1 MSKIAMVW
9 KQLRAVPLVGM
20 LIALFAVPGW
30 CETCTSGS
38 DLDAATRSAVEQSA
52 KRLLSLAAQ
61 GDVFNLKQSAVPS
74 ISQNFGGIEQ
84 AVVDNKANLAAGQA
98 VIRDTYVLDATG
110 GTGTLP
116 RAEFFCGVFNTPD
129 RVAFQFNNLPS
140 GKYGIVIQDVHG
152 PSPVVLSLVLQ
163 EMAGAWKLAGFYA
176 KPLESN
182 GHGGKWYWDQAKQ
195 YAAKGQKHNAW
206 LYFLEARELMAPLP
220 FMTSG
225 ALDKLYDDTQ
235 AANPG
240 DLPLQGPVSITG
252 GDGKT
257 YRITAFFPIGEKD
270 RFLLIVRHEVQNAGD
285 TAAALQA
292 NMAVIKAV
300 VTKWPE
306 LRDAVTAIV
315 ARAQDSAGH
324 DYGSLL
330 NVNEIK

>member
-1 MSKIAMVW
+1 MSKIAVVR
-9 KQLRAVPLVGM
+9 KQLRNVQLVS
-20 LIALFAVPGW
+20 LLVALFAIPGW

-38 DLDAATRSAVEQSA
+38 DLDPATRSTVEQSA

-61 GDVFNLKQSAVPS
+61 GDVFNLKQSAVPA
-74 ISQNFGGIEQ
+74 IAQNFAGIQQ
-84 AVVDNKANLAAGQA
+84 AVVDNKASLAGGQA
-98 VIRDTYVLDATG
+98 VIRDTYVLDAAGNTA
-110 GTGTLP
+110 TLP

-129 RVAFQFNNLPS
+129 RVAFLFNNLPT
-140 GKYGIVIQDVHG
+140 GKYAIVIQDVRG
-152 PSPVVLSLVLQ
+152 PSPIVLSLVLQ

-182 GHGGKWYWDQAKQ
+182 GHDGKWYWDQAKQ
-195 YAAKGQKHNAW
+195 FAAKGQKHNAW

-240 DLPLQGPVSITG
+240 DLPGQAAVNITG
-252 GDGKT
+252 ADGKT
-257 YRITAFFPIGEKD
+257 YRMTAFFPIGEKD
-270 RFLLIVRHEVQNAGD
+270 RFLLIVRHEVPNAAD

-292 NMAVIKAV
+292 NMALIKAV

-324 DYGSLL
+324 DYGSLV
-330 NVNEIK
+330 NVSEIK